1 MLELIALVAAVVVC
15 IWTPIET
22 RKVRGGWMRKNFK
35 GDHAEFVAKYRR
47 QLTVMSWI
55 GLVLGVLNI
64 ALGLVADGTAGLV
77 VKLVAG
83 AIWIAA
89 GIVSMTSRRILD
101 LPHTT

>member
-1 MLELIALVAAVVVC
+1 MLELIALLAAVVVC

-35 GDHAEFVAKYRR
+35 GGHAEFVAKYRR
-47 QLTVMSWI
+47 QLTVMGWI
-55 GLVLGVLNI
+55 GLVLGVLN
-64 ALGLVADGTAGLV
+64 LGLGLLADGTTGLV

-89 GIVSMTSRRILD
+89 GVVSMASRRLLD
-101 LPHTT
+101 SPHTT